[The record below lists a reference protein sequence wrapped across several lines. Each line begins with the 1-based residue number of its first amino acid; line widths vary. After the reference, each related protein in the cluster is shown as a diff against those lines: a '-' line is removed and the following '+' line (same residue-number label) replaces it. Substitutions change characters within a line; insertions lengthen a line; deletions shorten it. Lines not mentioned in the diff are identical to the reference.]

1 LLRLMIQ
8 SLKVAAIVVLTLAI
22 LFTAQR
28 ALFHY
33 LDTAGASDGQPVTFV
48 VNDSESVSS
57 VADRL
62 EQEGLI
68 RSGTYF
74 KLKMRLSNA
83 DSKLKAGRFTL
94 HEGMSVDQV
103 IEALTTSE
111 AVQTVTIRFQ
121 EGWRTEQYAE
131 ALVQAGLIQTT
142 DQFMTAVQ
150 DGTWNFDFLASR
162 PSETSLEGFLFPDTY
177 QFRADAAPEDI
188 INTMLQDFQTRV
200 PAAEQAKAQAMG
212 LNLYQVMTIASIVER
227 EAAVPEERPIIAS
240 VYYNRIKQTMP
251 LQADPTVQYAIGKS
265 GDWWP
270 EITPNDLNVQNPF
283 NTYQSPG
290 LPPGPICNPS
300 LASIE
305 AALNPA
311 TTGYL
316 YFVAKGDG
324 SGQHLFAK
332 TYEEQQQNIQK
343 VNGNTP

>member
-1 LLRLMIQ
+1 MLRLMIQ
-8 SLKVAAIVVLTLAI
+8 TLKVAAIVVLTLAI

-33 LDTAGASDGQPVTFV
+33 LNVASASDSQPVTFV
-48 VNDSESVSS
+48 VSDNESVNS
-57 VADRL
+57 VSDRL
-62 EQEGLI
+62 QSAGLI
-68 RSGTYF
+68 RSSTYF

-94 HEGMSVDQV
+94 RKGMSVNQV
-103 IEALTTSE
+103 IDALTTAD
-111 AVQTVTIRFQ
+111 AVQVVTIRFQ

-142 DQFMTAVQ
+142 DQFMSAAQT
-150 DGTWNFDFLASR
+150 GTWKYNFLASR
-162 PSETSLEGFLFPDTY
+162 PSNTSLEGFLFPDTY
-177 QFRADAAPEDI
+177 QFRADATPDDI
-188 INTMLQDFQTRV
+188 INTMLQDFQTRL
-200 PAAEQAKAQAMG
+200 PAADQAKAQALG

-251 LQADPTVQYAIGKS
+251 LQADPTVQYAVGKS

-270 EITPNDLNVQNPF
+270 QITTNDLNNQSPY

-311 TTGYL
+311 KTDYL

-332 TYEEQQQNIQK
+332 TYAEHQANIQK
-343 VNGNTP
+343 VSGNKP

>member
-1 LLRLMIQ
+1 MIQ
-8 SLKVAAIVVLTLAI
+8 SLKVAAIIVLTVAI
-22 LFTAQR
+22 LFVAQR

-33 LDTAGASDGQPVTFV
+33 LDVASASNGEPVTFV
-48 VNDSESVSS
+48 ISENETPSS
-57 VADRL
+57 VADNL
-62 EQEGLI
+62 HSAGLI
-68 RSGTYF
+68 RSSTYF

-83 DSKLKAGRFTL
+83 DSKLEAGRFTL
-94 HEGMSVDQV
+94 HKGMSVDQ
-103 IEALTTSE
+103 IINALTSAE

-131 ALVQAGLIQTT
+131 ALVQAGLIQTP
-142 DQFMTAVQ
+142 DQFTNAIQ
-150 DGTWNFDFLASR
+150 NGSWDNDFLASR
-162 PSETSLEGFLFPDTY
+162 PSNTTLEGFLFPDTY
-177 QFRADAAPEDI
+177 QFRADATPDDI

-200 PAAEQAKAQAMG
+200 PAADQAKAQALG
-212 LNLYQVMTIASIVER
+212 LNFYQVLTIASIVER
-227 EAAVPEERPIIAS
+227 EAAVPAERPIIAS

-251 LQADPTVQYAIGKS
+251 LQADPTVQYAVGKS

-270 EITPNDLNVQNPF
+270 QISPSDLDAQSPY

-311 TTGYL
+311 TTDYL

-324 SGQHLFAK
+324 SGEHLFAK
-332 TYEEQQQNIQK
+332 TYAEQQANIQK
-343 VNGNTP
+343 VSGNNP

>member
-1 LLRLMIQ
+1 MLRLMIQ

>member
-1 LLRLMIQ
+1 MIQ

-270 EITPNDLNVQNPF
+270 EITPNDLNVQNPY